1 MAKKSKDIPP
11 EAVAPKETAADRL
24 QSAVGKTHE
33 SYKTWRAADAAY
45 KFLYDAVDGLSPAPV
60 LTYTVRGPEGEPV
73 EVSFNPSSLS
83 DEDSSTLVNYLL
95 TDSLDNYLVALDD
108 LVAASS
114 AAKESVTALLATDE

>member
-1 MAKKSKDIPP
+1 MAKNSKDISVEEVDPQ
-11 EAVAPKETAADRL
+11 EKSEDKLQRAVSR
-24 QSAVGKTHE
+24 THE

-73 EVSFNPSSLS
+73 EVSFDPNRLKA
-83 DEDSSTLVNYLL
+83 EDSGVLVNYLL
-95 TDSLDNYLVALDD
+95 TDYLVALDD

>member
-1 MAKKSKDIPP
+1 
-11 EAVAPKETAADRL
+11 
-24 QSAVGKTHE
+24 
-33 SYKTWRAADAAY
+33 
-45 KFLYDAVDGLSPAPV
+45 
-60 LTYTVRGPEGEPV
+60 VRGPEGEPV
-73 EVSFNPSSLS
+73 EVEFNPSSLS

>member
-1 MAKKSKDIPP
+1 MAKNSKDISVEEVDPQ
-11 EAVAPKETAADRL
+11 EKSEDKLQRAVSR
-24 QSAVGKTHE
+24 THE

-73 EVSFNPSSLS
+73 EVSFDPNRLKA
-83 DEDSSTLVNYLL
+83 EDSGVLVNYLL

>member
-1 MAKKSKDIPP
+1 
-11 EAVAPKETAADRL
+11 
-24 QSAVGKTHE
+24 
-33 SYKTWRAADAAY
+33 
-45 KFLYDAVDGLSPAPV
+45 
-60 LTYTVRGPEGEPV
+60 V
-73 EVSFNPSSLS
+73 EFNPSSLS